1 MIDESGAYLNMQ
13 RHHHRPTIAGA
24 LLAVV
29 GTLLPW
35 EVGGDFVP
43 YTVAGVQLAPTVR
56 DNGGVLVL
64 LIAAATVLLRVLR
77 FRYGKAPA
85 AAAVVMATLLVLVV
99 LTHLLDKILLSLE
112 LAAVVGAPGPGIG
125 LCVILVGA
133 VLLLIGELRRA

>member
-1 MIDESGAYLNMQ
+1 
-13 RHHHRPTIAGA
+13 
-24 LLAVV
+24 
-29 GTLLPW
+29 
-35 EVGGDFVP
+35 
-43 YTVAGVQLAPTVR
+43 
-56 DNGGVLVL
+56 VL